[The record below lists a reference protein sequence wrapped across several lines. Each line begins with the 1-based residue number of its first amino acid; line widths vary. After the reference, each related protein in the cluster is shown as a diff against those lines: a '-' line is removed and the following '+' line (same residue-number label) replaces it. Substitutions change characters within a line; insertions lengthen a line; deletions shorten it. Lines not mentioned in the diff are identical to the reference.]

1 MKTPLGRILTE
12 KRRLILP
19 VVGLLLANA
28 ALYAIAVYPLALR
41 VGTME
46 ARADEGD
53 RALTT
58 AEQALASVRAVDQ
71 GRSRAAE
78 ELHRFYTQVL
88 PPDLAGARR
97 ITYLRLAQLAER
109 AGLQADRRS
118 LMPAADSDRTL
129 ERLQITMILEGDY
142 EDVRRFIH
150 ELETAPE
157 FVVIDDVSLSQ
168 GAEESSPLIL
178 TLQLSTYF
186 PSGHRGS

>member
-1 MKTPLGRILTE
+1 MPTRPTGRS
-12 KRRLILP
+12 RRP
-19 VVGLLLANA
+19 NRRSP
-28 ALYAIAVYPLALR
+28 LYAPF
-41 VGTME
+41 
-46 ARADEGD
+46 
-53 RALTT
+53 
-58 AEQALASVRAVDQ
+58 DQ

-157 FVVIDDVSLSQ
+157 FVVIDDVSLTQ